1 MRNLK
6 KKLII
11 FSIAAAAVTAVILIA
26 AVLGALSQIISSLKG
41 NSSYYSGSIEDL
53 PEIITIEMIN
63 GAIGSEKKYGVPA
76 SVILAQI
83 ILESGGK
90 YPGNLSQMAYEI
102 HNLFGIK
109 GKGPAG
115 SRKYPTAEYINGVK
129 TMVMASFRKYHNVAE
144 SIDDHGR
151 LLSGKRYRKFT
162 KGCTTSDDFA
172 RAIHKAGYATSP
184 VYSQTLI
191 TLMQEYNLYQF
202 DNYQG
207 EFTGNEAGGGNMMWP
222 CSGSISSEYGYRHC
236 PYHGYELHSGI
247 DIAAATGTD
256 VKAAAA
262 GTVKQAYFN
271 SSYGNMVLIDN
282 GGGINTL
289 YAHNSRLLVKAGDKV
304 KKGQVIAK
312 SGNSG
317 DSTGPHCH
325 FEVRKNGNPVNPRDY
340 LGGRKK

>member
-115 SRKYPTAEYINGVK
+115 S
-129 TMVMASFRKYHNVAE
+129 
-144 SIDDHGR
+144 
-151 LLSGKRYRKFT
+151 
-162 KGCTTSDDFA
+162 
-172 RAIHKAGYATSP
+172 
-184 VYSQTLI
+184 
-191 TLMQEYNLYQF
+191 
-202 DNYQG
+202 
-207 EFTGNEAGGGNMMWP
+207 
-222 CSGSISSEYGYRHC
+222 
-236 PYHGYELHSGI
+236 
-247 DIAAATGTD
+247 
-256 VKAAAA
+256 
-262 GTVKQAYFN
+262 
-271 SSYGNMVLIDN
+271 
-282 GGGINTL
+282 
-289 YAHNSRLLVKAGDKV
+289 
-304 KKGQVIAK
+304 
-312 SGNSG
+312 
-317 DSTGPHCH
+317 
-325 FEVRKNGNPVNPRDY
+325 
-340 LGGRKK
+340 